1 MELRVNEVQL
11 PEKIEFNYEELK
23 QELEQ
28 KVKYYSTLVYTDEQI
43 GDAKADRS
51 DLNKLKK
58 ALNDERIRR
67 EREYMQ
73 PFHEFKMRINEII
86 EIIDRPVTLID
97 GQIKEYEKMKKQE
110 KKEVV
115 QELFKTMGFQSF
127 VTLDM
132 IFQEKWLNASYSI
145 KKIKEEMQTRLFS
158 IGTDIATLS
167 NLPEFCFEATEVY
180 KTTLDLNRAL
190 NEGKRLSEI
199 AKAKA
204 EHEAELARRREETEC
219 KQENQNTCGDCQ
231 GESCTSAPPV
241 RSVHPEAA
249 RPVLEPISFKAW
261 LTTEDALALREF
273 FISRHIEFEAI

>member
-97 GQIKEYEKMKKQE
+97 G
-110 KKEVV
+110 
-115 QELFKTMGFQSF
+115 
-127 VTLDM
+127 
-132 IFQEKWLNASYSI
+132 
-145 KKIKEEMQTRLFS
+145 
-158 IGTDIATLS
+158 
-167 NLPEFCFEATEVY
+167 
-180 KTTLDLNRAL
+180 
-190 NEGKRLSEI
+190 
-199 AKAKA
+199 
-204 EHEAELARRREETEC
+204 
-219 KQENQNTCGDCQ
+219 
-231 GESCTSAPPV
+231 
-241 RSVHPEAA
+241 
-249 RPVLEPISFKAW
+249 
-261 LTTEDALALREF
+261 
-273 FISRHIEFEAI
+273 